1 MVFLSPEKLAQL
13 FLWQGV
19 KLSPNH
25 KMIQVLIVVNL
36 FPPQKHSRWNRR
48 RMTTTTTFSRQND
61 ADLRAQTT

>member
-1 MVFLSPEKLAQL
+1 MRFDFKIFAYSKKKKMVFLSPEKLAQL

-36 FPPQKHSRWNRR
+36 FPPQKHSR
-48 RMTTTTTFSRQND
+48 
-61 ADLRAQTT
+61 